1 MHLSGALANTPKNR
15 INRRLASGIEIAN
28 AGLSSFFGFFKVN
41 WLGGSMSV
49 FKRYKGERITSSH
62 PDYAKA
68 RWWMYKRLNGKVI
81 HQAIPEA
88 ITKQEA
94 ELAERQIIKTTF
106 NHNYGVADSTTT
118 LASFVESKY
127 RPYVEQHNVNKG
139 AKNLYIRLL
148 LGHFKKRPLAS
159 ITPQDCR
166 DCRSKLQT
174 RQNKRKKESE
184 LSPSSINRI
193 MSTLSKILSLACEEG
208 ILDRNPMQ
216 YVKAL
221 PEPPPRRRLLKKQK
235 QDLWKELEKDILLYR
250 MIVLAVNLPLRRG
263 QLMAITEDFIDFEN
277 EQVLVIGSKGRPP
290 RLVPINA
297 TATKV
302 LKAMIEDNQ
311 LPFPVKDF
319 RKRWHTALRNAG
331 INKRGGTREENYHF
345 HDLRSYFASELIRR
359 NTNPLIVQN
368 LFAHSDMS
376 ITTVYA
382 QTDDKLLLEA
392 VKRLDRSYGV

>member
-106 NHNYGVADSTTT
+106 NHNYCVADSTTT